1 MPNDS
6 IDLTD
11 ATGRRSRGL
20 PDLHALASFAAV
32 CEAGSMSLAA
42 RRLGVSQSA
51 VSQMIRT
58 LEQQYDLLLF
68 DREMRPARP
77 TRAGSALL
85 GLAGPLL
92 EQARAVTGQ
101 MRASGRQDHTEIR
114 LGCVDSFAATVGPDL
129 VRALS
134 GSARQL
140 QLWSG
145 LTPGLSAQLQARE
158 VDLAIC
164 TETTLTDPRIS
175 QRLLFS
181 EDWVVVLPKRTPPQ
195 PASARSGK
203 VGAPASAGAGSRPR
217 PLSLKSL
224 ARTVGDLPLIRYSQ
238 RSVIGQQIDR
248 YLTHLG
254 LHLPRRF
261 EFDAT
266 DPLLSLVAAGLG
278 WALSTPLCLWQSRSW
293 LDQVQVVPLPGSR
306 LGQRDFFVLCRDS
319 EWAGLNDEVVRV
331 SRQVLTRDTLP
342 ALRRLMPALPP
353 DIIRVPAPAAF

>member
-101 MRASGRQDHTEIR
+101 MRASARQDHTEIR
-114 LGCVDSFAATVGPDL
+114 LGCVDSFAATVGPEL

-145 LTPGLSAQLQARE
+145 LTPGLSAQLHARE

-164 TETTLTDPRIS
+164 TETTLNDSRIS

-181 EDWVVVLPKRTPPQ
+181 EDWVVVIPNRSLSDPAPIRLNRAGKGAVMASRT
-195 PASARSGK
+195 R
-203 VGAPASAGAGSRPR
+203 AP
-217 PLSLKSL
+217 SLKSL
-224 ARTVGDLPLIRYSQ
+224 ARTLGDLPLIRYSQ